1 MTAKPAAAAAA
12 IISCA
17 GLSSRMGRF
26 KPLLPLSGHPV
37 LWHTLQ
43 TAKSADLWPLILVT
57 GYRNQDIG
65 LMLKHEEL
73 AADLDQ
79 VLNPQYEH
87 TDMLK
92 SYQIGLARLLS
103 LDPACEQ
110 AFFWPADVPL
120 VKRETLLTLIRTAP
134 EADAVIPSVDG
145 RGGHPPLFRKAQF
158 PAILKLKS
166 ADGGLRALRRQAGFT
181 TAYAV
186 VQDPGCLLDA
196 DTEADYQ
203 QLQAYSQKLAAEEA
217 GPHAADS

>member
-1 MTAKPAAAAAA
+1 MTVKPVMSAAA

-26 KPLLPLSGHPV
+26 KPLLPLAGHPL
-37 LWHTLQ
+37 LWHTLHA
-43 TAKSADLWPLILVT
+43 AKQAGLWPLILVT

-65 LMLKHEEL
+65 LMLQQTGLER
-73 AADLDQ
+73 DLEQ
-79 VLNPQYEH
+79 VTNPEYDH
-87 TDMLK
+87 TDMLR

-120 VKRETLLTLIRTAP
+120 VKRETLLTLIRTEP

-145 RGGHPPLFRKAQF
+145 HGGHPPLFRKTQF
-158 PAILKLKS
+158 PAILQLKS
-166 ADGGLRALRRQAGFT
+166 ADGGLRALRRQADFK

-186 VQDPGCLLDA
+186 VRDPGCLLDA
-196 DTEADYQ
+196 DTEADYR
-203 QLQAYSQKLAAEEA
+203 QLQSYSRRLEAEEA
-217 GPHAADS
+217 ESDAAGC